1 MPYKPSKAQPGSGKR
16 RRPKPKTFF
25 LARRCATHQFLVP
38 LRLSFPMVDP
48 TSTTWYLLKAEDGS
62 TFGPVPF
69 DQLNAWAT
77 AAQVNPLDKVSSDQT
92 SWFKAPMIPELKMDW
107 LVELTSEQLYGPTT
121 LGAVQEFL
129 NLGEINTDTVLIN
142 AKDGQASHVRDI
154 ESLIIP
160 EEEPEVAETADQP
173 IRTGIRASLQQ
184 RIRELEHTLIDE
196 RRTMEALQERY
207 EKLEEKY
214 VEIVKNRP

>member
-1 MPYKPSKAQPGSGKR
+1 
-16 RRPKPKTFF
+16 
-25 LARRCATHQFLVP
+25 
-38 LRLSFPMVDP
+38 MVDP
-48 TSTTWYLLKAEDGS
+48 TSTTWYLLKAEDSS

-69 DQLNAWAT
+69 DQLSAWANT
-77 AAQVNPLDKVSSDQT
+77 AQINPLDKVSSDQT

-129 NLGEINTDTVLIN
+129 NLGEINADTSLIN
-142 AKDGQASHVRDI
+142 AKDGQQTYVREI
-154 ESLIIP
+154 ELLTIP
-160 EEEPEVAETADQP
+160 EEEPEIVEPTDQP

-184 RIRELEHTLIDE
+184 RIRELEHTLIEE
-196 RRTMEALQERY
+196 RRALEALQERY
-207 EKLEEKY
+207 EKLETKY